1 MRSETGHTGWSPWHL
16 GMTIAAVGLAAL
28 VLLIP
33 PGAQGA
39 TGLTLPRIGGI
50 LGLPVPAGNGPVVAV
65 GATGST
71 TVAVGNPGAV
81 VAICHLGV
89 GARVLGLQIGV
100 RADRLVAFLAAH
112 PRDYAGACRSGED
125 SLAAPDVVGSD
136 LLDTLPESTL
146 VRVVTVAGAVLWLSP
161 ADALAYLS
169 LHAGARIGSD
179 SRSGGSQET
188 GSHSGGG
195 SPGSGGG
202 SGSSSGGNAP
212 AAAGGQVGCG
222 ERLIVGGVRMAP
234 LVVRSVGDH
243 VTVDLVVSSER
254 GSRVGNAIVMLRSTP
269 LGRIAATAVKR
280 TAADGSVRF
289 TVKTTP
295 RLRLVRGGR
304 LVLFVRASRPGQ
316 PTIGCATGRR
326 LLSIRTAVA

>member
-16 GMTIAAVGLAAL
+16 GMTIAAVGLAAW

-81 VAICHLGV
+81 VAICHVGV

-112 PRDYAGACRSGED
+112 PRDYAGACRSGD
-125 SLAAPDVVGSD
+125 DVLTAPDVVGSD
-136 LLDTLPESTL
+136 LLDTLPETTL
-146 VRVVTVAGAVLWLSP
+146 VRVVTIAGAVLWLSP

-179 SRSGGSQET
+179 NSSGGSQET
-188 GSHSGGG
+188 GSHADGG
-195 SPGSGGG
+195 SPGSGG
-202 SGSSSGGNAP
+202 SGSSSGGDAP

-234 LVVRSVGDH
+234 LVVRSVGGD

-254 GSRVGNAIVMLRSTP
+254 GFRVGNAIVMLRSTP

-295 RLRLVRGGR
+295 RLRLVRDGR

-316 PTIGCATGRR
+316 PAIGCATGRR
-326 LLSIRTAVA
+326 LLSIRTAAA

>member
-1 MRSETGHTGWSPWHL
+1 MRSETGHAGWSPWHL
-16 GMTIAAVGLAAL
+16 GMTIAAVALATW
-28 VLLIP
+28 VLLLP
-33 PGAQGA
+33 AGAQSA

-50 LGLPVPAGNGPVVAV
+50 VGLPVPVGTGPAVAV

-71 TVAVGNPGAV
+71 TVAVANPGAM
-81 VAICHLGV
+81 VAVCHVGV

-100 RADRLVAFLAAH
+100 RADRLVAFLAAR
-112 PRDYAGACRSGED
+112 PRDHAGACRSGD
-125 SLAAPDVVGSD
+125 GFLPAPDVVGSD
-136 LLDTLPESTL
+136 LLDTLPETTL
-146 VRVVTVAGAVLWLSP
+146 VRVVTVAAAVLWLSP

-169 LHAGARIGSD
+169 LHVGARIGSD
-179 SRSGGSQET
+179 NPSGGSPET
-188 GSHSGGG
+188 GSPAGGG

-202 SGSSSGGNAP
+202 SSSGGAGP
-212 AAAGGQVGCG
+212 AAGGQAGCG
-222 ERLIVGGVRMAP
+222 ERLLVGSVRMAP
-234 LVVRSVGDH
+234 LVLRSVGGK

-254 GSRVGNAIVMLRSTP
+254 GSRVRNAIVMLRSTP

-289 TVKTTP
+289 TVTTTP

-316 PTIGCATGRR
+316 PTIGCTTGRR
-326 LLSIRTAVA
+326 LLSIRTAAA

>member
-1 MRSETGHTGWSPWHL
+1 MRSETGHTGLSPWHL
-16 GMTIAAVGLAAL
+16 GMTIAALALAAW
-28 VLLIP
+28 VLLLP

-39 TGLTLPRIGGI
+39 IGLTLPRIGGI
-50 LGLPVPAGNGPVVAV
+50 VGIPVPVGTGPVVAV
-65 GATGST
+65 GATGSVT
-71 TVAVGNPGAV
+71 AAVGNPGVLVAV
-81 VAICHLGV
+81 CHVGV

-112 PRDYAGACRSGED
+112 PRDYAGACRSGD
-125 SLAAPDVVGSD
+125 RYLPAPDVVGSD
-136 LLDTLPESTL
+136 LLDTLPETTL

-169 LHAGARIGSD
+169 LHVGARIGSD
-179 SRSGGSQET
+179 NPSGGSPET
-188 GSHSGGG
+188 GSPARGG
-195 SPGSGGG
+195 SPGSGSSG
-202 SGSSSGGNAP
+202 GSSSGGNGA
-212 AAAGGQVGCG
+212 AAAGQAGCG
-222 ERLIVGGVRMAP
+222 ERLIVGSVRMAP
-234 LVVRSVGDH
+234 LVLRSIGGN

-254 GSRVGNAIVMLRSTP
+254 GSRASNAIVMLRSAP

-326 LLSIRTAVA
+326 LLSIRTAAA